1 MYNLVELQA
10 EISFLQGNFSNC
22 IDIYVRSKKS
32 AKILLF
38 EFLEN
43 SFKRLV
49 LEKRRNEKVLLAN
62 CIKKD
67 IKYMVKLAPQQIKV
81 LVQNYVPEIQEE
93 LIWALGD
100 DEYLQLEYLEGI
112 INDDERTQMKN
123 KLSEESI
130 LRFVELMAKHKPD
143 NLIDAFKKNP
153 NFSIE

>member
-81 LVQNYVPEIQEE
+81 LVQNYVPEIQE
-93 LIWALGD
+93 
-100 DEYLQLEYLEGI
+100 
-112 INDDERTQMKN
+112 
-123 KLSEESI
+123 
-130 LRFVELMAKHKPD
+130 
-143 NLIDAFKKNP
+143 
-153 NFSIE
+153 